1 MSTPAVPTQAEF
13 DALYKSLQPT
23 AVKDLL
29 EMPLATMADLGAKS
43 QKATQLAGEGYVID
57 GAIMVDGGSPF
68 LITQYRMEFGYTWVP
83 SWLQQPIQLAPGLTQ
98 GSTPPYD
105 RAIMPAGAIPV
116 TYAITPQ
123 MFPTPK
129 V

>member
-1 MSTPAVPTQAEF
+1 MGPTTTPTQPEF

-23 AVKDLL
+23 AVKDLM
-29 EMPLATMADLGAKS
+29 EMPYGTSKI
-43 QKATQLAGEGYVID
+43 QKASQLAGEGYVID
-57 GAIMVDGGSPF
+57 GTIMVDGWDPF
-68 LITQYRMEFGYTWVP
+68 LTTQLRLQDGYTWVP
-83 SWLQQPIQLAPGLTQ
+83 SWLMPPIQIAPNESQ

-105 RAIMPAGAIPV
+105 RAVMPPGAILV
-116 TYAITPQ
+116 TYSITPQ